1 MLQGK
6 KRTLVTVFSG
16 VMVVLLVAGVWLFG
30 PTTSVNAA
38 EELEAIIQDS
48 TGPGLLGEGYLAFG
62 ADKWGRGPKG
72 ELDYSELL
80 AEALDITVEELQEA
94 YEAARVAAIE
104 KAVEAGVITQEQADE
119 MVVWGNARARGF
131 GLPGQR
137 GDAGPAYVP
146 GERGMTAPH
155 GSSTS
160 DHPFD
165 GQALLAEALGI
176 TVEELEAAREE
187 ANQAAIEKAVE
198 AGIITQEQAEAM
210 ESRRALMQYVGRE
223 TLLAEALGMT
233 VEELQEAYAE
243 GETLSTLMAEQAL
256 DALTVREALTEA
268 YEAALAQAVEDGV
281 ITQEQADNA
290 PPFMGGGFGAG
301 TMPGDRMMRPG
312 GRGMRPGGRGSR
324 DGHGECAPLGPGMQD
339 PDANGEDGSGIRWQA
354 PSPRGFQTGDDA

>member
-1 MLQGK
+1 
-6 KRTLVTVFSG
+6 
-16 VMVVLLVAGVWLFG
+16 MVVLLVAGVWLFG
-30 PTTSVNAA
+30 STTSVNAA

-80 AEALDITVEELQEA
+80 AEALGITVEELQDA

-104 KAVEAGVITQEQADE
+104 KAVEAGIITQEQADE
-119 MVVWGNARARGF
+119 MVVWGGGARERGF

-137 GDAGPAYVP
+137 GDTGPNYVP
-146 GERGMTAPH
+146 GERGMTAPR
-155 GSSTS
+155 GLSTS
-160 DHPFD
+160 EHPFD

-243 GETLSTLMAEQAL
+243 GETLSTLMAEQGL

-324 DGHGECAPLGPGMQD
+324 DGSGERMPGGPGMQN
-339 PDANGEDGSGIRWQA
+339 PDADCDDGSGIRWQA
-354 PSPRGFQTGDDA
+354 PSPRGFQAGDDA